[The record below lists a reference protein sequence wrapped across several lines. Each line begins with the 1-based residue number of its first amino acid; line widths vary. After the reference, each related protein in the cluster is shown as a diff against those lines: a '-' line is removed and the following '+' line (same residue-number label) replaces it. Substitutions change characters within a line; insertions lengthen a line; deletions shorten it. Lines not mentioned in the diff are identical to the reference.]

1 MITLTFTIKALT
13 KYKRLNMKRY
23 ACQKCSLFLRN
34 RVGTWNHAHLFPARI
49 SNYSQ
54 LKILDKDFISKSNLV
69 LHISSNSR
77 NSFPI
82 KCQTCHARLWKL
94 LWGHQSRKLVVDLIT
109 LQHYEVP
116 IILKLQACFFLYS
129 IYRVIGLELM
139 HDWMAFSSKA
149 NHF

>member
-1 MITLTFTIKALT
+1 MKKSSSLIWHYVVSIK
-13 KYKRLNMKRY
+13 
-23 ACQKCSLFLRN
+23 SH
-34 RVGTWNHAHLFPARI
+34 V
-49 SNYSQ
+49 
-54 LKILDKDFISKSNLV
+54 KILSIFLAFLENTNCNCKTKKKQNLTFISKSILV

-109 LQHYEVP
+109 LQHYEVL

-139 HDWMAFSSKA
+139 LFFWRSSQKPMI
-149 NHF
+149 FWFLR